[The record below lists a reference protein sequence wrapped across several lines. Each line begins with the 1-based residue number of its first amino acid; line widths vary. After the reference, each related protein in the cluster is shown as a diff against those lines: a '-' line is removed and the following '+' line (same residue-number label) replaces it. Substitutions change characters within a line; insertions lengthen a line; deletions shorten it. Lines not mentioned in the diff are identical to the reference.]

1 MCACMYVCVHACV
14 CVPMTYGRKRR
25 EMEEERSR
33 FGEGEND
40 WADAQ
45 TWPRYLQLPGYFL
58 I

>member
-25 EMEEERSR
+25 EMGEERSR

-45 TWPRYLQLPGYFL
+45 T
-58 I
+58 